1 MAEFMKIFQ
10 GMDLSS
16 FEGDGEGEMS
26 DEDMQKMMSQ
36 FTDLL
41 GGDLGDLPLDLGEAD
56 FLSEGS
62 DDEGGEEGVEGEEE
76 EEGLPTGSE

>member
-1 MAEFMKIFQ
+1 
-10 GMDLSS
+10 MDLSS

-41 GGDLGDLPLDLGEAD
+41 GGDLGDLPLDLERLISCQRVLMMKVEKRVLRVKKRRRV
-56 FLSEGS
+56 FLQ
-62 DDEGGEEGVEGEEE
+62 D
-76 EEGLPTGSE
+76 LNKNQ